1 MNGVPPALFTGDV
14 LAIRLRGDL
23 IDFEREIKSRQDAG
37 APRNPMHIRSNIH
50 QKLIRLVPAFAIVC
64 FLGWCILTLRSNFA
78 SDDAD
83 PEVLNQAWR
92 LARGESIYRG
102 IDIPPYAFAAYPPVY
117 FALAAIPMKLVGLS
131 FLPAKLISFIAA
143 LFIGWAFVHLAGV
156 WSRNPAGGLWA
167 AFFLFLVP
175 AFLYNSA
182 RCQVQMTAVA
192 LSAWSFVFF
201 LRNRWW
207 ETVLISPLLA
217 VVAFYTKQTQV
228 ALPLAMAGYL
238 LFRNRRRLVPYLA
251 TLSIA
256 GLIPLVLLQRFTGGL
271 FFFDTVQLARL
282 AYNVYFIPLIFLH
295 HAGPILPFIGL
306 AVVLCWRHFKEQTWD
321 PADWYFACVLI
332 VTIISLGRLGAHGQY
347 VLELIVV
354 TILFLLRNT
363 TLPRIAGHE
372 TLVSVQVLFLLIYA
386 PLFVSL
392 EEGLEAI
399 SASRAAP
406 EVYRLLQSRPGP
418 IVSQQGSFALFGQ
431 GEIYVQLFHF
441 AALSRAGM
449 WDQSRLLKDFERR
462 TIGAVVTE
470 FPIETGI
477 QTDSDQERFT
487 PEMLQSLRRNYH
499 RWRVV
504 YPYYLYAP
512 NP

>member
-1 MNGVPPALFTGDV
+1 
-14 LAIRLRGDL
+14 
-23 IDFEREIKSRQDAG
+23 
-37 APRNPMHIRSNIH
+37 MHISTDMRK
-50 QKLIRLVPAFAIVC
+50 KLVRLVPAFAVAC
-64 FLGWCILTLRSNFA
+64 FLGWCVVSLTSNFA
-78 SDDAD
+78 ADDAD
-83 PEVLNQAWR
+83 PEVLNHAWR

-102 IDIPPYAFAAYPPVY
+102 IDVPPYVFAAYPPVY
-117 FALAAIPMKLVGLS
+117 FVLAAIPMKLVGLS

-156 WSRNPAGGLWA
+156 WNQNRSGGLWA
-167 AFFLFLVP
+167 AFLLFLIP

-192 LSAWSFVFF
+192 FSVWSFVFF

-217 VVAFYTKQTQV
+217 VLAFYTKQTQV

-238 LFRNRRRLVPYLA
+238 FFRNRRRLVPYLA
-251 TLSIA
+251 MLSIA
-256 GLIPLVLLQRFTGGL
+256 GLIPLLLLQRFTGGL
-271 FFFDTVQLARL
+271 FLFDTVQLARL

-295 HAGPILPFIGL
+295 HAGPILLFIGV
-306 AVVLCWRHFKEQTWD
+306 AVVISWRHFKEGARD
-321 PADWYFACVLI
+321 PMDWYLGCVLI
-332 VTIISLGRLGAHGQY
+332 ITIISLGRLGAHGQY

-354 TILFLLRNT
+354 TLLFLLRNT

-372 TLVSVQVLFLLIYA
+372 TLVAVQVLFLLIYA

-406 EVYRLLQSRPGP
+406 EIYRLLQSQPGP
-418 IVSQQGSFALFGQ
+418 IVSQQGSFALFSR
-431 GEIYVQLFHF
+431 GEIYIQLFHF

-449 WDQSRLLKDFERR
+449 WDQSKLLKDFESHK
-462 TIGAVVTE
+462 IGTVITE
-470 FPIETGI
+470 FPIEMGT
-477 QTDSDQERFT
+477 QADSDRERFT
-487 PEMLQSLRRNYH
+487 PEMLQSLRKNYH
-499 RWRVV
+499 RWEMV
-504 YPYYLYAP
+504 YPYYIYTP